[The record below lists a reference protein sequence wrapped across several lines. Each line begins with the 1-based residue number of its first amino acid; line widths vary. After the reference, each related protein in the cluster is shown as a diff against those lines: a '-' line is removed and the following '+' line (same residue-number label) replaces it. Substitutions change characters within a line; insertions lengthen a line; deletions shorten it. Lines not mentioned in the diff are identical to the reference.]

1 MGIRESF
8 ELGGR
13 IALVTGGS
21 RGLGLQ
27 IARGLGEMGAT
38 VAISA
43 RKADELAEARDLLT
57 RDGVKVIAIR
67 NDLSKPDEV
76 PALVDAVVAQLG
88 PIDILVNN
96 AGASW
101 GAPAEDHPLDAWNKV
116 MTLNT
121 TSVFHLSQLVASRCL
136 IPRRSGSIINVA
148 SAAGLRIDTQMQSA
162 AYFAS
167 KAATL
172 HLTRALACEWGK
184 YGIRVNAIC
193 PGFFASRM
201 TAGLLDKIEADVVA
215 RTPLGRIGKDGDLL
229 GVVTLLASDASRH
242 ITGQAL
248 VIDGG
253 ASIA

>member
-13 IALVTGGS
+13 VALVTGGS

-27 IARGLGEMGAT
+27 IARGLVEMGAT

-43 RKADELAEARDLLT
+43 RKADELIDAKDSLVRE
-57 RDGVKVIAIR
+57 GVKVIAIQ

-76 PALVDAVVAQLG
+76 PRLVDAVVEQLG
-88 PIDILVNN
+88 AIDILINN

-101 GAPAEDHPLDAWNKV
+101 GAPAEDHPLEAWNKV

-121 TSVFHLSQLVASRCL
+121 TSVFHLSQLVAKKCM

-148 SAAGLRIDTQMQSA
+148 SVAGLRIDTQMQSS

-184 YGIRVNAIC
+184 YGIRVNALC
-193 PGFFASRM
+193 PGFFPSRM
-201 TAGLLDKIEADVVA
+201 TAGLLDKIKADIVA
-215 RTPLGRIGKDGDLL
+215 RTPLGRIGQDGDLL
-229 GVVTLLASDASRH
+229 GTVALLASDASRH
-242 ITGQAL
+242 ITGQAI